1 MSKLSIGKAWDETS
15 AFVVREIRLVA
26 PVALALFA
34 VPAAL
39 IGWINPGGQP
49 ATAPGGLGWPLMLIA
64 LIITMIGQMTIA
76 ALAIGWSGSIGSAI
90 GLAARR
96 VWGLL
101 GTVLLVFVPLGIIAA
116 IALAVLIGSAGLTDS
131 SEFTAQTLEATPGIG
146 LFLLVLLV
154 LFVVIGVRLF
164 PISAVAISETSSPV
178 TLLKRSWRLTRG
190 HFGRLLVVL
199 LLILIAATVAS
210 AAVTAV
216 VGSLMTLVAG
226 EARPFSVSAL
236 VTGLA
241 DGVIASAITALSA
254 ALVGR
259 IYVQLSAGQPSV
271 PEVSREG

>member
-1 MSKLSIGKAWDETS
+1 
-15 AFVVREIRLVA
+15 
-26 PVALALFA
+26 

-90 GLAARR
+90 RLAARR

-259 IYVQLSAGQPSV
+259 IYIQLSAGQASV

>member
-178 TLLKRSWRLTRG
+178 TLLKQSWRLTRG

-216 VGSLMTLVAG
+216 VGSLMTLVSG

>member
-178 TLLKRSWRLTRG
+178 TLLKQSWRLTRG